1 MRVDREQLDDLE
13 VAGDHAGS
21 EETLGDEVG
30 IIGVPLLPGQVGVL
44 ASPDLQGDH
53 VAGGEP
59 QDDPADEAE
68 VGEPVRHVPQ
78 VGHVL
83 RQALLVDDLDVS
95 PEQTDLPQDDGR
107 LHVGG
112 QGAPLCPLPLHHEV
126 VEVLVL
132 QEVGEYLHYQVL
144 DPLTRH
150 GQQDQEEDVTG

>member
-30 IIGVPLLPGQVGVL
+30 IVGVPLLPGQVGVL

-78 VGHVL
+78 VRDVL
-83 RQALLVDDLDVS
+83 SQALLVDDLDIPGYQTEL
-95 PEQTDLPQDDGR
+95 PEDDDG
-107 LHVGG
+107 LHVVWS
-112 QGAPLCPLPLHHEV
+112 GASLGSLPLEDQ
-126 VEVLVL
+126 VEP
-132 QEVGEYLHYQVL
+132 EG
-144 DPLTRH
+144 PR
-150 GQQDQEEDVTG
+150 GK